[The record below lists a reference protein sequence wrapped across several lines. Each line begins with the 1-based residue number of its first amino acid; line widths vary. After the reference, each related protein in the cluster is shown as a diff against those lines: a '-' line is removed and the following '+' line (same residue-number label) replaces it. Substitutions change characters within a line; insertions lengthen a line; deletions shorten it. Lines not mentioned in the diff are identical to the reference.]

1 MVRLLVL
8 LAIIMSNAVFGAD
21 ASRGC
26 IFEGVE
32 RMSSQV
38 EVQAFRGAY
47 MCLYILLQKQ
57 GIWAQIGDDM
67 CGPPHGRRATASAAL
82 ALCSEG
88 EPPLAHN
95 KSGGGR
101 TPHHA

>member
-1 MVRLLVL
+1 MRLLVL

-47 MCLYILLQKQ
+47 TFCFKSRGFGHKLVMIYV
-57 GIWAQIGDDM
+57 A
-67 CGPPHGRRATASAAL
+67 PHERRATASAAL

-101 TPHHA
+101 TPHHT